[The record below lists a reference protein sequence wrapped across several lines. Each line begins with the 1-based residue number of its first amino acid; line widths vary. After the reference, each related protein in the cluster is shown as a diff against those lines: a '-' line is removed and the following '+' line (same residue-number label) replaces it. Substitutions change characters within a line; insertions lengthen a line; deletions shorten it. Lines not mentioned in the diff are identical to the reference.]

1 MEDSMFRRLE
11 HKPKNDVDTVITSPE
26 MIPGEETVIVA
37 DTPSNGPVTVP
48 EATVDTVEEP
58 VDPIPEPSR
67 KPENRLS
74 FSDEPEPRRTE
85 PVHTPEPVPEEP
97 HKKTAVEVVFGPN
110 NRKKRKEEE
119 QRALAEGKTIE
130 RPPKKS
136 AVEVVFGPNNRKK
149 RKEEAER
156 ALAEGRVIEQPPKKS
171 AVEVVFGPN
180 NRKKRKEEEQRAI
193 AEGRTIERPPKK
205 SAVEV
210 VFGPN
215 NRKKR
220 KEEAARLESQK
231 TFDEETSH
239 PEPEEGKDERRLEI

>member
-1 MEDSMFRRLE
+1 MEHTGAKFFYNHFIPPIAHAVVSMEDSMFRRLE
-11 HKPKNDVDTVITSPE
+11 HKPKNDEKTVIESPE
-26 MIPGEETVIVA
+26 RISEEETAIMT
-37 DTPSNGPVTVP
+37 DIPFDGPVTVP

-74 FSDEPEPRRTE
+74 FSDEPEPHRTE
-85 PVHTPEPVPEEP
+85 PVRNPEPVPEKP
-97 HKKTAVEVVFGPN
+97 HKKT
-110 NRKKRKEEE
+110 
-119 QRALAEGKTIE
+119 
-130 RPPKKS
+130 

-220 KEEAARLESQK
+220 QEEAARLASQK

-239 PEPEEGKDERRLEI
+239 PEPEEDKDERRLEI

>member
-119 QRALAEGKTIE
+119 QRALAEG
-130 RPPKKS
+130 
-136 AVEVVFGPNNRKK
+136 
-149 RKEEAER
+149 
-156 ALAEGRVIEQPPKKS
+156 RVIEHPPKKS